1 MTCNLK
7 AFGRL
12 APLLTAAL
20 VVQALGGCV
29 RPTGSVSGKVTL
41 KGQTLTAGDVT
52 FLGADQ
58 KPASSPIQPD
68 GTYTISQVAVGPAK
82 VAVTPPIKAASMPR
96 GMKMDPGA
104 IGGPAGSAAT
114 AAASQGKPPSIPEQ
128 YLDPNKSGVVC
139 TVQRGTQEFN
149 IDLK

>member
-7 AFGRL
+7 AFRRL
-12 APLLTAAL
+12 APLLVVAL
-20 VVQALGGCV
+20 AVQALGGCA
-29 RPTGSVSGKVTL
+29 RPTGSVSGKVTY
-41 KGQTLTAGDVT
+41 KGQPLAAGDVT

-104 IGGPAGSAAT
+104 IGGPSGQPASAP
-114 AAASQGKPPSIPEQ
+114 SQGKQPSIPEQ

-139 TVQRGTQEFN
+139 TVQRGSQEFN
-149 IDLK
+149 IELK